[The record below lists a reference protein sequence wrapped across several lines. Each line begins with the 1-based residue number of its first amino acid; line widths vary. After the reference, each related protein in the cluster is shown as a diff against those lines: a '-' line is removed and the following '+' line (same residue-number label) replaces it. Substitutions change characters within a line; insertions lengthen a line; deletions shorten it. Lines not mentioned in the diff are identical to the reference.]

1 MLSLWF
7 LPPSSLLRS
16 GDRVAFSCWW
26 TCWTTEWRT
35 CTAAP
40 AEPWGTW
47 CTAKLTTTTRSPS
60 RTAEAYR
67 HWSDCSAR
75 PQMWRSE
82 SCSQV
87 RNKQNIKSNCK
98 YSDGNKCAAGW
109 IWETVLFRNDFP
121 FLTNLRGTSG
131 NQEMLLCVHLLKSFR
146 CRSFFQLFLVL
157 NLAAFFIRRVSEAA
171 CKTCKHN
178 LTYKLFLCLLET
190 WEFKR
195 VLQSTVQMFSSIFS
209 PSTFQFVFF

>member
-1 MLSLWF
+1 MSLYYCWCIKNSKHIAGGGGIILLFIYNLLFVTVPLLSLWF
-7 LPPSSLLRS
+7 LPPSSLFRS

-26 TCWTTEWRT
+26 TCWTTGWQT

-47 CTAKLTTTTRSPS
+47 CTAKLTTTTRLPW

-67 HWSDCSAR
+67 HWSDYSAR

-98 YSDGNKCAAGW
+98 YFNGNKRAAGW
-109 IWETVLFRNDFP
+109 IWEAVLFRNDLL
-121 FLTNLRGTSG
+121 FLTNPQGTRKCCCVFTYWKVSG
-131 NQEMLLCVHLLKSFR
+131 AEVSSNYFSCWNWRLTVCFVKKVFHN
-146 CRSFFQLFLVL
+146 RSEWSGVQ
-157 NLAAFFIRRVSEAA
+157 NLW
-171 CKTCKHN
+171 T
-178 LTYKLFLCLLET
+178 
-190 WEFKR
+190 
-195 VLQSTVQMFSSIFS
+195 
-209 PSTFQFVFF
+209 